1 MHGFQVH
8 LYFEREFL
16 LDIEVKYSYHVSISG
31 RGDNYLMSQLVLG
44 IVLLEYFNKL
54 GLILNQED
62 FIIHKMI
69 FSFIVQAI

>member
-1 MHGFQVH
+1 VHGFQVH